1 MYSYIPFD
9 RYIRRPGQSP
19 EKVNRGMILAPVA
32 GIILNLL
39 EAGKEV
45 DDQEQNDIA
54 LMFAGMD
61 CAETVLRGF
70 YLMECNWVSNFSSLN
85 CILLKSGRLDMFI
98 GLVPFPLYYVA
109 LPFYLQNPPVFILL
123 AQTCSCMMIRIIKL
137 VTFFFLLFILGF
149 WCHNISP
156 SLITHTL
163 CESPAGFLDVSSVLS
178 SQSNKSGHSSFPVIF
193 LLNYVP
199 WFIRLVLLKE
209 TMKLQN

>member
-61 CAETVLRGF
+61 CTETVLRGF
-70 YLMECNWVSNFSSLN
+70 YLMECNWVSNFS
-85 CILLKSGRLDMFI
+85 F
-98 GLVPFPLYYVA
+98 LVPFPLYYVA

-123 AQTCSCMMIRIIKL
+123 SQTCSCMMIRILKL
-137 VTFFFLLFILGF
+137 VTFFSSYF
-149 WCHNISP
+149 
-156 SLITHTL
+156 
-163 CESPAGFLDVSSVLS
+163 GFL
-178 SQSNKSGHSSFPVIF
+178 
-193 LLNYVP
+193 VP
-199 WFIRLVLLKE
+199 
-209 TMKLQN
+209 